1 LCPAVART
9 SSDTAAQ
16 LEATVPKPLSE
27 QERRVLDYI
36 VEYLRSNTY
45 QPSVREIGREFSIK
59 STKTVSELLQ
69 ALANKGWIER
79 DPSRSR
85 GVRVLG
91 MERSPGTVSL
101 PLLHGGDAAE
111 PAGYLELD
119 RRLLSSETAF
129 IIPLA
134 EDPPAS
140 EGLRRGDL
148 LLIDRITPADVA
160 TGDILAIRNGEAVH
174 VRRCE
179 RAEGD
184 TVLLAAAVAGEP
196 PLSVSRDQ
204 MLPALVGRV
213 CSVVRRLRPVAAHA
227 TVAVSPTAG

>member
-1 LCPAVART
+1 
-9 SSDTAAQ
+9 
-16 LEATVPKPLSE
+16 VPKPLNE

-69 ALANKGWIER
+69 SLANKGWIER

-101 PLLHGGDAAE
+101 PLLAGGDATE
-111 PAGYLELD
+111 PSGYLELD
-119 RRLLSSETAF
+119 RRLTSSEAAF
-129 IIPLA
+129 IMPLA

-148 LLIDRITPADVA
+148 LLMEHVTSADVA
-160 TGDILAIRNGEAVH
+160 TGDVLAIRTAEATH
-174 VRRCE
+174 VRRCV

-184 TVLLAAAVAGEP
+184 SVVLAASVDGEP
-196 PLSVSRDQ
+196 TLTVSRAQ
-204 MLPALVGRV
+204 LHPGLLGRV